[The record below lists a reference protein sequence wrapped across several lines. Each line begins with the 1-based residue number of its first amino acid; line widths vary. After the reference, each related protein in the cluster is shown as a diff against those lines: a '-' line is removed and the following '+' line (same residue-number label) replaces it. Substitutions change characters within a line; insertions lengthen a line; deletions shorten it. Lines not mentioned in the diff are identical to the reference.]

1 MASAVPRRRLQGI
14 RPGPRRRPRRRRYR
28 AAMAHRRRSP
38 SPSALLAVVALLAA
52 PLALPAQGKAGKD
65 KAGKERDK
73 AVAAAPKDDALT
85 AKDPAIVAIDKFRK
99 AKVSTK
105 SADWKKALPKPP
117 QLPFDAARA
126 YRWHLETSV
135 GPLVVTLL
143 PEAAPMHCS
152 SVVYLSRCGFYDGLQ
167 FPRVLKGFMAQG
179 GSPDSTQ
186 AGDAGYKLDG
196 ELKSGQKHDKPG
208 ALSSA
213 NDGNPNNEGSQ
224 FFLTFVPTPHLD
236 GKHTVH
242 GFVTEGLETTLKKLE
257 EQGVDKDG
265 DPLPEKVTILRTW
278 ITVVGKDGGG
288 GEETKAGAKGGEKP
302 SGK

>member
-1 MASAVPRRRLQGI
+1 MASAVPHRRLQGI
-14 RPGPRRRPRRRRYR
+14 RPRVRRRARLRRYR
-28 AAMAHRRRSP
+28 PAMAHRRRSP

-65 KAGKERDK
+65 KAGKDK
-73 AVAAAPKDDALT
+73 AAAAAPKDDALT

-105 SADWKKALPKPP
+105 SADWKKSLPKPP

-224 FFLTFVPTPHLD
+224 FFLTFVETPHLD

-242 GFVTEGLETTLKKLE
+242 GFVTEGLETTLKQLE
-257 EQGVDKDG
+257 AKGVDKDG

-288 GEETKAGAKGGEKP
+288 EAAKSGQKTGGK
-302 SGK
+302 

>member
-1 MASAVPRRRLQGI
+1 MARLN
-14 RPGPRRRPRRRRYR
+14 RL
-28 AAMAHRRRSP
+28 P
-38 SPSALLAVVALLAA
+38 SPSALLAAVALLAV
-52 PLALPAQGKAGKD
+52 PLALRAQGKAGKD
-65 KAGKERDK
+65 KAGTDKDK

-117 QLPFDAARA
+117 LLPFDAARA

-257 EQGVDKDG
+257 EKGVDKDG
-265 DPLPEKVTILRTW
+265 DPLPEKVAILRTW

>member
-1 MASAVPRRRLQGI
+1 
-14 RPGPRRRPRRRRYR
+14 
-28 AAMAHRRRSP
+28 MAHPRLP
-38 SPSALLAVVALLAA
+38 SLALTALALLAA
-52 PLALPAQGKAGKD
+52 PLALPAQGKGSKD
-65 KAGKERDK
+65 KAGKEKDK
-73 AVAAAPKDDALT
+73 AAAAAPKDDALT
-85 AKDPAIVAIDKFRK
+85 AKDPAIVALDKFRK

-105 SADWKKALPKPP
+105 SAEWRKALPKPP
-117 QLPFDAARA
+117 QLPFDAGRA
-126 YRWHLETSV
+126 YRWHLDTSV

-143 PEAAPMHCS
+143 PDAAPMHCS

-213 NDGNPNNEGSQ
+213 NDGNPDNEGSQ

-257 EQGVDKDG
+257 EKGVDKDG
-265 DPLPEKVTILRTW
+265 DPLPEKVAILRTW
-278 ITVVGKDGGG
+278 ITVAPKDGAAGAGADDGG
-288 GEETKAGAKGGEKP
+288 KAGKKAGGK
-302 SGK
+302 

>member
-1 MASAVPRRRLQGI
+1 
-14 RPGPRRRPRRRRYR
+14 
-28 AAMAHRRRSP
+28 
-38 SPSALLAVVALLAA
+38 
-52 PLALPAQGKAGKD
+52 
-65 KAGKERDK
+65 
-73 AVAAAPKDDALT
+73 
-85 AKDPAIVAIDKFRK
+85 
-99 AKVSTK
+99 
-105 SADWKKALPKPP
+105 
-117 QLPFDAARA
+117 
-126 YRWHLETSV
+126 
-135 GPLVVTLL
+135 
-143 PEAAPMHCS
+143 MHCS